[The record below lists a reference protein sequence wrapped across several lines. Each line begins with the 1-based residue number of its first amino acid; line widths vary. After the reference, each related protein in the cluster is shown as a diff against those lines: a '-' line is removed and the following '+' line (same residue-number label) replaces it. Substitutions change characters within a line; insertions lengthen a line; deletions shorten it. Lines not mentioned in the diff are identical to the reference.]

1 MTKLSAT
8 IRIALLAAALAGAAV
23 GGLSAAH
30 AASAAAASMR
40 AISAA
45 PPHVDAVGLW
55 GVYERVLSRARYV
68 DLTHTFGPDTPHWKG
83 FGEMTVRHLYVIPK
97 AGFQVDQYTHVGQWG
112 THVDAPSHFHLGLKS
127 VDKIDPRDMLLP
139 LVVIDVHEKVARDPD
154 YALTMEDVHAWERS
168 HGRIPPHAFVAM
180 RTDWS
185 KRWPN
190 QAAMQ
195 NQDSKGVGHYP
206 AWSMP
211 VLKFLLQQRHVAAI
225 AHETT
230 DTDGGRGASRD
241 DYSLESYVL
250 GTNHYQIEMIAHLDQ
265 VPDAGALVMVTF
277 PKPAGGTGFPAR
289 VIAIV
294 PAN

>member
-1 MTKLSAT
+1 MTKLSG
-8 IRIALLAAALAGAAV
+8 RIALIASVLACASL
-23 GGLSAAH
+23 GGPCAAH
-30 AASAAAASMR
+30 AAPAPSSMQAVSAS
-40 AISAA
+40 
-45 PPHVDAVGLW
+45 PPGVNAVGLW
-55 GVYERVLSRARYV
+55 PLYERVLSHARYV

-83 FGEMTVRHLYVIPK
+83 FGAMTVQRLYSIPK
-97 AGFQVDQYTHVGQWG
+97 DGFQVDRYCHVGQWG

-127 VDKIDPRDMLLP
+127 VDKISPRDMLMP
-139 LVVIDVHEKVARDPD
+139 LVVVDVHEKVARNPD
-154 YALTMEDVHAWERS
+154 YALTLQDINAWERV

-195 NQDSKGVGHYP
+195 NNDAKGMGHYP

-211 VLKFLLQQRHVAAI
+211 VLKFLFEQRHVAAI

-230 DTDGGRGASRD
+230 DTDGGYGASHD
-241 DYSLESYVL
+241 NYSLESYVL

-265 VPDAGALVMVTF
+265 VPDAGALVMVAF

-289 VIAIV
+289 VVAIV
-294 PAN
+294 PAQ